1 VGKGTGLI
9 TACLG
14 RELKAQLVE
23 AVRNART
30 TQSRFVRQAIAR
42 SLRSDGGRGQGVAVR
57 TSGNEREIL
66 VHAYLPQ
73 SVAEWYSAAAR
84 SAGTTRTSYLRAEL
98 IAAAERDSSSE
109 RTTTPAPGAGTVGTL
124 KEALVKSNAGL
135 AAIERSVAHMT
146 RALDN
151 AHPEQII
158 PQDRESL
165 AAVGRVVTQHLELV
179 SRALQAIRA
188 PRYGPSRRGTAP
200 KSDRWP

>member
-23 AVRNART
+23 AVRNTRT

-42 SLRSDGGRGQGVAVR
+42 CLRSEGGRGQGLAVR
-57 TSGNEREIL
+57 TRGSEREIR
-66 VHAYLPQ
+66 VHTYLPQ
-73 SVAEWYSAAAR
+73 SVAERYSAAAR

-98 IAAAERDSSSE
+98 IEVAESGSSSE
-109 RTTTPAPGAGTVGTL
+109 RPTAAVPGASTLVSL

-135 AAIERSVAHMT
+135 AAIERSLGEMT
-146 RALDN
+146 RALD
-151 AHPEQII
+151 AHAGQIA
-158 PQDRESL
+158 PPDRESL
-165 AAVGRVVTQHLELV
+165 AAIGRTVTEHLELV
-179 SRALQAIRA
+179 SQVLQAIRA

-200 KSDRWP
+200 TLERWP

>member
-23 AVRNART
+23 AVRNTRT

-42 SLRSDGGRGQGVAVR
+42 SLRTDGGRGQGLAVR
-57 TSGNEREIL
+57 TRGDEPEIR

-73 SVAEWYSAAAR
+73 SVAECYSAAAR

-98 IAAAERDSSSE
+98 IEAAERGGMSE
-109 RTTTPAPGAGTVGTL
+109 RTTALAPRAGTVGTL

-135 AAIERSVAHMT
+135 AAIERSVSQMT
-146 RALDN
+146 RALE
-151 AHPEQII
+151 AHTGQIM
-158 PQDRESL
+158 PVDREIV
-165 AAVGRVVTQHLELV
+165 AAVGRAVTEHLELV

-188 PRYGPSRRGTAP
+188 PRYGPSRRGRAP
-200 KSDRWP
+200 QLERWP

>member
-23 AVRNART
+23 AVRNANT
-30 TQSRFVRQAIAR
+30 TQSRFVRQAIVL
-42 SLRSDGGRGQGVAVR
+42 SLRSDGGRLRQALAVR
-57 TSGNEREIL
+57 TRNNEREIR

-84 SAGTTRTSYLRAEL
+84 SAGATRTSYLRAEL
-98 IAAAERDSSSE
+98 IEVAERASSPE
-109 RTTTPAPGAGTVGTL
+109 GTTAPAPKAGTTGTL

-135 AAIERSVAHMT
+135 AAIERSVSQMT
-146 RALDN
+146 RALD
-151 AHPEQII
+151 AQPRQIT
-158 PQDRESL
+158 PSDRESL
-165 AAVGRVVTQHLELV
+165 AAIGRAVTEHLELV

-188 PRYGPSRRGTAP
+188 PRYRPSHRGTAP
-200 KSDRWP
+200 KLDRWP

>member
-1 VGKGTGLI
+1 MGKGTGLI

-23 AVRNART
+23 AVRNTRT
-30 TQSRFVRQAIAR
+30 TQSRFVRHAIAR
-42 SLRSDGGRGQGVAVR
+42 SLRSDGGRGQGLVVR
-57 TSGNEREIL
+57 TRGNEREIR

-98 IAAAERDSSSE
+98 IEAAERGGSSE
-109 RTTTPAPGAGTVGTL
+109 RATAPAPGAGTVSTL

-135 AAIERSVAHMT
+135 AAIERSVSQMT
-146 RALDN
+146 RALD
-151 AHPEQII
+151 AHPGQIT
-158 PQDRESL
+158 PPDRESL
-165 AAVGRVVTQHLELV
+165 AAVGRAVTEHLELV

-188 PRYGPSRRGTAP
+188 PRYGPPPRGTAP
-200 KSDRWP
+200 KLDRWP

>member
-23 AVRNART
+23 AVRSTRT

-42 SLRSDGGRGQGVAVR
+42 CLRSDGGRGQGLAVR
-57 TSGNEREIL
+57 TRGNEREIR
-66 VHAYLPQ
+66 VHTYLPQ
-73 SVAEWYSAAAR
+73 SVAEWYGAAAR

-98 IAAAERDSSSE
+98 IEVAERRSSPVT
-109 RTTTPAPGAGTVGTL
+109 TTTPAPGAGTTGTL
-124 KEALVKSNAGL
+124 KEALVKSNAAL
-135 AAIERSVAHMT
+135 AAIERSVGQMT
-146 RALDN
+146 RALDD
-151 AHPEQII
+151 AHPGQIA
-158 PQDRESL
+158 PSDRESL
-165 AAVGRVVTQHLELV
+165 AAVGKVVTEHLALV

-200 KSDRWP
+200 QSERWP

>member
-23 AVRNART
+23 AVRNTRT
-30 TQSRFVRQAIAR
+30 AQSRFVRHAIAR
-42 SLRSDGGRGQGVAVR
+42 SLQSDGRRGQGFAVR
-57 TSGNEREIL
+57 TRSNEPEIR

-73 SVAEWYSAAAR
+73 SVADWYGAAAR

-98 IAAAERDSSSE
+98 IEVAERASSPE
-109 RTTTPAPGAGTVGTL
+109 GTTAPAPKAGTAGTL

-135 AAIERSVAHMT
+135 AAIERSVSQMT
-146 RALDN
+146 RALD
-151 AHPEQII
+151 AQPGQIT
-158 PQDRESL
+158 PSDRESL
-165 AAVGRVVTQHLELV
+165 AAIGRAVTEHLELV

-188 PRYGPSRRGTAP
+188 PRYGPSHRGTAP
-200 KSDRWP
+200 KLDRWP